1 MRIGLGYDVHRLVP
15 DRKLILGG
23 VEIPHE
29 FGLQGHSDADVLT
42 HAVCDAILGAA
53 ALGDIGQHF
62 PDTDP
67 AYRGVDSLVLLAD
80 TVKLAAREGFAV
92 QQIDATIVAQAP
104 RIGPFRDKIRTNLSA
119 VIGIP
124 LPMTSVKATT
134 TEGLGYPGRREGIA
148 AMCLAQLE
156 PC

>member
-124 LPMTSVKATT
+124 LTMTSVKATT